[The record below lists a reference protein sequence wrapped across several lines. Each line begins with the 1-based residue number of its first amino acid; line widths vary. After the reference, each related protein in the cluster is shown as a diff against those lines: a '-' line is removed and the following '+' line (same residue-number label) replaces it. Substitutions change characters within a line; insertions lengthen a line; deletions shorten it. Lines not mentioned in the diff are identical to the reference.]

1 MKKIISSISL
11 CTLLCIGFLS
21 KGLAQTTPTNSPTQ
35 FKVALIAPLYLDSL
49 FSGNNYRYGKKFPR
63 FVVPGIEFIQGAM
76 VALDSMPNPAQ
87 PVEVSVFDCGSD
99 AQSVDS
105 LILTKKLNQY
115 QLIIGAV
122 RDQDY
127 LQLAHF
133 SGNTQIPFISVSYP
147 NDGGIQSNPF
157 LVILNS
163 TLRAHCEAI
172 FGYILQNHES
182 ANILLCRQPGS
193 QEDRV
198 QGYFNEINQPDGA
211 PLLHLKS
218 LRIADSNFNQIKSR
232 LDSTKQNIVIA
243 GSLDEYFASGLA
255 SACNAISKTYRIT
268 LIGMPNWEGFKSLQ
282 KNNALK
288 GFPIYFTSPYYNPRT
303 NNLSNSLKEL
313 YLAKYKGY
321 PTDFSYK
328 GFEAAYLFIPL
339 LLKHPYDFT
348 SHLNDF
354 QQKVF
359 SDFIF
364 KPVINSHTGL
374 PDYFENKHL
383 YFLQILNGVISKAW

>member
-1 MKKIISSISL
+1 M
-11 CTLLCIGFLS
+11 
-21 KGLAQTTPTNSPTQ
+21 
-35 FKVALIAPLYLDSL
+35 
-49 FSGNNYRYGKKFPR
+49 
-63 FVVPGIEFIQGAM
+63 
-76 VALDSMPNPAQ
+76 
-87 PVEVSVFDCGSD
+87 
-99 AQSVDS
+99 
-105 LILTKKLNQY
+105 
-115 QLIIGAV
+115 
-122 RDQDY
+122 
-127 LQLAHF
+127 
-133 SGNTQIPFISVSYP
+133 
-147 NDGGIQSNPF
+147 
-157 LVILNS
+157 
-163 TLRAHCEAI
+163 
-172 FGYILQNHES
+172 
-182 ANILLCRQPGS
+182 
-193 QEDRV
+193 
-198 QGYFNEINQPDGA
+198 
-211 PLLHLKS
+211 
-218 LRIADSNFNQIKSR
+218 
-232 LDSTKQNIVIA
+232 IA

-383 YFLQILNGVISKAW
+383 YFLKIVDGNISKAW

>member
-1 MKKIISSISL
+1 MKKIITSITL

-21 KGLAQTTPTNSPTQ
+21 KGRAQATPTSNPAQ
-35 FKVALIAPLYLDSL
+35 YKIALIAPLYLDSL

-99 AQSVDS
+99 SQSIDS

-127 LQLAHF
+127 LQLAQF

-147 NDGGIQSNPF
+147 NDGGISSNPF

-198 QGYFNEINQPDGA
+198 HGYFNEINKPDGA
-211 PLLHLKS
+211 PLLQLKS

-243 GSLDEYFASGLA
+243 GSLDEYFANGIA
-255 SACNAISKTYRIT
+255 TACNALSKTYRIT

-288 GFPIYFTSPYYNPRT
+288 GFPIFFTSPYYNPRT
-303 NNLSNSLKEL
+303 SNLSNSLKEL